1 MHLAAEEEGVKS
13 WHPATHVILS
23 VRFACNISQGN
34 GLAFL
39 RRDNRIHGGCLAA
52 AQRRAQTPSSRDA
65 RAGEAE
71 VMPESKPTFQGQS
84 TRGSHE

>member
-1 MHLAAEEEGVKS
+1 MASGDARD
-13 WHPATHVILS
+13 S
-23 VRFACNISQGN
+23 VCPVCLQSISEGN

-52 AQRRAQTPSSRDA
+52 AQRRVQASSTRDA

-71 VMPESKPTFQGQS
+71 LMPEGRPTSQGQS